1 MTWHFSSRLF
11 ALSILVVNST
21 HAQAQFTGELSLLP
35 AGCEQ
40 AGQCKLKNNIVF
52 IDDAGLVWQA
62 AAGLITDGAS
72 IPGVFQPF
80 VGTPF
85 EPSFIRAAVVH
96 DHYCDRH
103 VRPWRSTH
111 RVFYEGLVAQ
121 GVPMANAKVM
131 YLAVVLGGPKWIQL
145 IAGKNCGKNCIN
157 QIKTSSGMPGFIAR
171 KADYT
176 APDLQPELQRLAHD
190 LKANPDAL
198 TLADIDARAKLLRPN
213 DYYFVKGSQ
222 LVVDEPNMF

>member
-1 MTWHFSSRLF
+1 MNRELTGGFLTFF
-11 ALSILVVNST
+11 AMIFHAPLS
-21 HAQAQFTGELSLLP
+21 HAQFSGDLVLLP

-40 AGQCKLKNNIVF
+40 SGQCKLKNNLRF
-52 IDDAGLVWQA
+52 IDEAGIVWQA

-80 VGTPF
+80 VGAPF
-85 EPSFIRAAVVH
+85 EPLFIRAAVVH

-121 GVPMANAKVM
+121 GVPVANAKVM

-145 IAGKNCGKNCIN
+145 VPGKNCGKNCIN

-176 APDLQPELQRLAHD
+176 AQDLQPELQRLAGD

-198 TLADIDARAKLLRPN
+198 TLSDIDARARLLRPN
-213 DYYFVKGSQ
+213 DYYFSKGSQ
-222 LVVDEPNMF
+222 LVVDKPDTF